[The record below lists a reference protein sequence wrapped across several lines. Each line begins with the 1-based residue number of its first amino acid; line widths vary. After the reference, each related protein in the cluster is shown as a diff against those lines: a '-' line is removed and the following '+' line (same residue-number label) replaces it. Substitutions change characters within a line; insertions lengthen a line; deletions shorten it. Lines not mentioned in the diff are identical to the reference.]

1 MAEYILRNSLNP
13 DKVVECA
20 ITFRK
25 LTNKGGEG
33 EPVWLVQIATMEKHK
48 NGGNISPVFINLSSL
63 DNLDLEIKQVT
74 EKIASQVDWG
84 VLREDTRD
92 PLVSIIEPATNMES
106 VSIMSNVIFD
116 IEDILPAAGVDI
128 DSIKVSVNN
137 IDVTDELEI
146 IGDPYKYRVKWK
158 PFKRVQGYY

>member
-33 EPVWLVQIATMEKHK
+33 EPIWLVQIATMEQHK
-48 NGGNISPVFINLSSL
+48 NGGNIRPVFINLSSFN
-63 DNLDLEIKQVT
+63 NLDLEIREAT
-74 EKIASQVDWG
+74 ERIASQVDWG
-84 VLREDTRD
+84 VLKEDTRA
-92 PLVSIIEPATNMES
+92 PLVSIVEPSTDMES

-116 IEDILPAAGVDI
+116 IEDMLPAAGVDV
-128 DSIKVSVNN
+128 DSIKVSVNS
-137 IDVTDELEI
+137 IDVTNELEI
-146 IGDPYKYRVKWK
+146 TGDPYKYMVKWK
-158 PFKRVQGYY
+158 PFKRVQEYY